1 MLLFLLCILVWIKM
15 CENTVFKNFTETS
28 QEKSALLFWNETSVV
43 AAKGDILEN
52 IWQVSLKQR

>member
-52 IWQVSLKQR
+52 I

>member
-15 CENTVFKNFTETS
+15 RENTIFKNFTETS
-28 QEKSALLFWNETSVV
+28 QEKRALLFWNEISVV

-52 IWQVSLKQR
+52 I